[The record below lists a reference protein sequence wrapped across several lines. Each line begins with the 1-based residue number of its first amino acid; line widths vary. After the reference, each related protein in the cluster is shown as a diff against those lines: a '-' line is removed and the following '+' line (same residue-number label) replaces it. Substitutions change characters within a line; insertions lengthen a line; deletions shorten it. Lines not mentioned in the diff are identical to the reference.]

1 MINLHSNFRYLVLGI
16 PLLFYSCSSLNKL
29 TLTVTEPAPVSFSPA
44 LKRVGIINRSLPSLK
59 NEQIDNLDKILTLE
73 GKNLDKDGASAAEA
87 GLLEELQRNQNIT
100 EVKIID
106 NVDVSSSS
114 LGIFPTPLSWQKI
127 DELCSA
133 NNVDAIF
140 SLAFYDTDTR
150 IDYKTVPVEIVGPLG
165 IKVPA
170 LEHHATVNSL
180 IKTGWRIYDP
190 KSRQI
195 VDEYSKNKNV
205 VLTGV
210 GINPLNAVKAVLA
223 KKESILK
230 TSHDMARSYAQRILP
245 YDRRVSREYY
255 VRGTNNFK
263 VGRRRAQTGD
273 WDGAAILWKQET
285 TNPKLKIAG
294 RAYYNMAIISEINGD
309 LDAAIEWASKAYTDF
324 ENKNALRYLN
334 VLKTRVEK
342 NRVLE
347 YQGH

>member
-1 MINLHSNFRYLVLGI
+1 MMQPYSNFRYVILGVT
-16 PLLFYSCSSLNKL
+16 LLFYSCSSLNKL
-29 TLTVTEPAPVSFSPA
+29 TLTVTEPAPVSFSSA
-44 LKRVGIINRSLPSLK
+44 LKKVGIINRSLPSVK

-73 GKNLDKDGASAAEA
+73 GKNLDKDGATAAET
-87 GLLEELQRNQNIT
+87 GLLEDLQKNQNIT
-100 EVKIID
+100 EVKIIK

-114 LGIFPTPLSWQKI
+114 LGIFPAPLSWQKI
-127 DELCSA
+127 EELCAA

-150 IDYKTVPVEIVGPLG
+150 VDYKTVPVEIVGPLG

-170 LEHHATVNSL
+170 LERHATVNSL

-210 GINPLNAVKAVLA
+210 GINPLNAVKAVLV
-223 KKESILK
+223 KKEAILE
-230 TSHDMARSYAQRILP
+230 TSHDMAALYAQRILP

-263 VGRRRAQTGD
+263 IGRRRAQTGD

-285 TNPKLKIAG
+285 TNTKLKIAG
-294 RAYYNMAIISEINGD
+294 RACYNMAIISEINGD
-309 LDAAIEWASKAYTDF
+309 LDSAIDWASKAYT
-324 ENKNALRYLN
+324 EYKNKNALPYLN
-334 VLKTRVEK
+334 VLKSRVQK
-342 NRVLE
+342 NKVLE
-347 YQGH
+347 YQMN